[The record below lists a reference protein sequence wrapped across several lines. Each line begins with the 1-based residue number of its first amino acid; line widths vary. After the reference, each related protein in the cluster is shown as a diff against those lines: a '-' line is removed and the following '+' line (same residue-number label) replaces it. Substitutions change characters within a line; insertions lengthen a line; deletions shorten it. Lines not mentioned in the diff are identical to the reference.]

1 MDLWIF
7 GLGRKYC
14 NIGEEESISYICDIV
29 NRDRRIFGYVRK
41 NCNAVL
47 DESPLYIWHCEYV
60 KYVTLWKWRGEYL
73 GWCKNIATSDTGVG
87 ECPGI
92 WYKTIKEWLSR
103 YIASYIST
111 RLLETYILHLIKS
124 LSAELHLD
132 LVEPVNLAD
141 IVLAINWLQKAPR
154 HLLWKSD
161 VIQLLA
167 KI

>member
-14 NIGEEESISYICDIV
+14 NIGELSSRGGINI
-29 NRDRRIFGYVRK
+29 
-41 NCNAVL
+41 L
-47 DESPLYIWHCEYV
+47 
-60 KYVTLWKWRGEYL
+60 YVTLWTGTGEYL
-73 GWCKNIATSDTGVG
+73 GTWEKIATQDRMNHHYIFDIVNMWHCENG
-87 ECPGI
+87 EENI
-92 WYKTIKEWLSR
+92 WKYCNVRHRGGWMSWNL
-103 YIASYIST
+103 ISNNQRMIVQIYSVIYMT
-111 RLLETYILHLIKS
+111 RLLATYILDLIKS